1 MKNNRIAAGL
11 SATLIISF
19 LAYGC
24 TMAPDIDSQPEQAP
38 SIQTDA
44 LSEYTAIATSPRA
57 IVFNVSSNTPWEI
70 RTDSQWCLPDP
81 AMSAASSLVEE
92 ITVNIEDNPDEVSR
106 TATLTITAEEV
117 DAPITVKVVQEAKG
131 VLSVIPFA
139 DMLPQEG
146 GSATF
151 VVSSNKPWTATPSA
165 TWLTLTPDSGDGS
178 GEPVEVT
185 ATAVLSEGARRTA
198 TVTIENGFETRSFD
212 VVQDGVMLEFGAL
225 ENPETD
231 LVFGYAGETKTYS
244 VEANVGWTVTSDNEE
259 AVLTKAD
266 DGNSFT
272 VQLPYSKYI
281 YDKETVITISP
292 EDPSLPLDPKTLTV
306 TQGSCVAKENNDVQ
320 LDGATLTTTV
330 SGNARVKTF
339 DTFKYGTFI
348 WTFSD
353 VSLES
358 GYFTVNNWA
367 GACYLMI
374 RFGNNDHQLGSGGSV
389 SIDGQNYCFGFDNG
403 WGGLWNNTV
412 QFHDYPASASEMETL
427 KLVME
432 PVTRTGGATP
442 YGLSRKVYIN
452 DVLVSD
458 EGQNVGDVW
467 ASSSTQAGFQYLF
480 GIESGVGSMTIDSFE
495 YIPYTAE

>member
-1 MKNNRIAAGL
+1 
-11 SATLIISF
+11 
-19 LAYGC
+19 
-24 TMAPDIDSQPEQAP
+24 MAD
-38 SIQTDA
+38 
-44 LSEYTAIATSPRA
+44 
-57 IVFNVSSNTPWEI
+57 
-70 RTDSQWCLPDP
+70 TDSGQ
-81 AMSAASSLVEE
+81 
-92 ITVNIEDNPDEVSR
+92 R
-106 TATLTITAEEV
+106 
-117 DAPITVKVVQEAKG
+117 
-131 VLSVIPFA
+131 
-139 DMLPQEG
+139 
-146 GSATF
+146 
-151 VVSSNKPWTATPSA
+151 
-165 TWLTLTPDSGDGS
+165 DGT

-198 TVTIENGFETRSFD
+198 TVTIENGFETKSFD

-231 LVFGYAGETKTYS
+231 LVFGYTGETKTYS

-292 EDPSLPLDPKTLTV
+292 EDLGLPLDPKTMTV
-306 TQGSCVAKENNDVQ
+306 TQEACAAKENDAVQ

-353 VSLES
+353 IDLES

-374 RFGNNDHQLGSGGSV
+374 RFGADTHQLGSGGTV
-389 SIDGQNYCFGFDNG
+389 SINGQNVCFGFDNG

-412 QFHDYPASASEMETL
+412 QFTDYPSSVSDMKTL
-427 KLVME
+427 RLTME
-432 PVTRTGGATP
+432 PINRAGTYRGI
-442 YGLSRKVYIN
+442 SRKVYIN

-458 EGQNVGDVW
+458 EGVNVGDIW
-467 ASSSTQAGFQYLF
+467 ASGSTQVGFQYLF
-480 GIESGVGSMTIDSFE
+480 GIESGVGTMTIDSFE